1 MINFKAIHFIL
12 WLSLGERK
20 NKTETLLCAKHMTSS
35 AKSTFQPLCST
46 SSQTRLRWQIWPLA
60 LWNHTAELCNCT
72 ELLPAVRTAR
82 YQPTPKSPQ
91 NKVLR
96 QAVLAGI
103 SQVGCPQ
110 PLLHHMPVVFSQGFH
125 PCNTST
131 CRYLPE
137 DPAHPHLKAK
147 QFPKKWLSKGEVFTR
162 YSISRKGTETLN
174 SKGKKYYKKLAS
186 FSV

>member
-1 MINFKAIHFIL
+1 M
-12 WLSLGERK
+12 
-20 NKTETLLCAKHMTSS
+20 LCAKHMTSS

-60 LWNHTAELCNCT
+60 LWNHTAELCNCP
-72 ELLPAVRTAR
+72 ELLPAVRSAR
-82 YQPTPKSPQ
+82 YQPTPKSPE
-91 NKVLR
+91 NEVLR

-137 DPAHPHLKAK
+137 DSAHPHLKAK

-162 YSISRKGTETLN
+162 YSISRKGAETLN
-174 SKGKKYYKKLAS
+174 SRGKKYYKKLAS